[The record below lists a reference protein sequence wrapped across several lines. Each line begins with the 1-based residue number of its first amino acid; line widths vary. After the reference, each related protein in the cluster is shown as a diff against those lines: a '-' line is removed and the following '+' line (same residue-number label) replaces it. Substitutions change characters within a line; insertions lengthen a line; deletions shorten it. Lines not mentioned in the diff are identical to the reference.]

1 MTESEIL
8 VHLQNGTIETDGYVP
23 WGSNYTVVVTSVYE
37 GQELQA
43 VYKPRQGERPLWDFP
58 TGTLCNRE
66 RAAFLVS
73 QAAGWD
79 IVPPTVL
86 MQGPKGLG
94 SLQKFIDHDPNI
106 HFFNFE
112 NKETMDDVLKTICL
126 FDVIT
131 NNADRKGGHIIQ
143 EDHEAEPDHANNGRL
158 WAIDHGIAFHDEPKL
173 RTVVWDYAGQ
183 PIPQNLLAD
192 LDKLDREIRSGAD
205 GDLGSQLQPLLSQ
218 RELKAFSYRIRR
230 MLDLKVFPEPGPG
243 RPYPWPMV

>member
-1 MTESEIL
+1 M
-8 VHLQNGTIETDGYVP
+8 DGYVP

-37 GQELQA
+37 GNELTA
-43 VYKPRQGERPLWDFP
+43 VYKPRKGERPLWDFP

-86 MQGPKGLG
+86 TKGPQGIG
-94 SLQKFIDHDPNI
+94 SLQAFIEHDPNV

-112 NKETMDDVLKTICL
+112 QKEKLQTPLQTICL
-126 FDVIT
+126 FDLII

-143 EDHEAEPDHANNGRL
+143 EDVSDVVDKATEIEIGKL
-158 WAIDHGIAFHDEPKL
+158 WAIDHGIAFHDEPKI
-173 RTVVWDYAGQ
+173 RTVVWDYAGAV
-183 PIPQNLLAD
+183 ISDDLLEPLARLEASLASSAED
-192 LDKLDREIRSGAD
+192 SLGAQLKQLLSEREIRAFGRRISG
-205 GDLGSQLQPLLSQ
+205 
-218 RELKAFSYRIRR
+218 IRQTQ
-230 MLDLKVFPEPGPG
+230 VFPEPGPG